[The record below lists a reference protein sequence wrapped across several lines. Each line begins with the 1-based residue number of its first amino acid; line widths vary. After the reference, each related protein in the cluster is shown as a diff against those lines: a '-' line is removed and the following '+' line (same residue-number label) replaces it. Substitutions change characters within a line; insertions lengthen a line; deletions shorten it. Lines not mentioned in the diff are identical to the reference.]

1 MTLATSAAVVGGAG
15 RSMQFASK
23 LFAAPAVAACL
34 LLVIVPL
41 LMVFA
46 RAVYNADVA
55 QAFPATCNALDQWQE
70 GEPITAQTRS
80 ALVDDLK
87 TSYTARTLPAAA
99 QRLNQQARGTRSMII
114 ASGRSVARAE
124 PGSAAEAA
132 LPADWQ
138 KPELWAALSTA
149 CSPID
154 LSNFSRIFS
163 AVEGAADATPQR
175 VYLELL
181 WRTVAISL
189 AVTGLCILI
198 GYPMAYALT
207 AARANVARLLFFLA
221 FLPLWMSLLARS
233 AAWVIILQK
242 GGTLDS
248 LAQLLAR
255 PLDILYTRPAVYIAM
270 THVMLPF
277 LVYPLYT
284 AMKNL
289 QKNQMSAALSL
300 GSSAG
305 RAFWLVFV
313 PQTMGGLAAGAT
325 LVYVISMGFY
335 LTPALVGGAF
345 DQMVSYSISELA
357 LGIGDT
363 GFASTLAVA
372 LIALMLGGVVA
383 INLCARA
390 LRHALTRLS

>member
-1 MTLATSAAVVGGAG
+1 MTPPSPAAAGSSAA
-15 RSMQFASK
+15 RSTRLASR
-23 LFAAPAVAACL
+23 LFVAPAAAACL
-34 LLVIVPL
+34 LCVIVPL

-46 RAVYNADVA
+46 RAVYNTDVA
-55 QAFPATCNALDQWQE
+55 QAFPATCEALDSWRE
-70 GEPITAQTRS
+70 GDPVASGAWAALAGDLRS
-80 ALVDDLK
+80 A
-87 TSYTARTLPAAA
+87 YAARTLPAAA
-99 QRLNQQARGTRSMII
+99 ERLNRQVHGVRSAII
-114 ASGRSVARAE
+114 ASGRTLARGAS
-124 PGSAAEAA
+124 GDAAPAA
-132 LPADWQ
+132 LPADW
-138 KPELWAALSTA
+138 KRPELWAALKAA
-149 CSPID
+149 CSPLD
-154 LSNFSRIFS
+154 TGNFSRIFG
-163 AVEGAADATPQR
+163 AVESAGQAAPQQ
-175 VYLELL
+175 VYLALL
-181 WRTVAISL
+181 WRTVTISL

-207 AARANVARLLFFLA
+207 AARPGVARVLFFVA

-242 GGTLDS
+242 GGALDS
-248 LAQLLAR
+248 LAQVVAR

-289 QKNQMSAALSL
+289 QKNQLSAALSL
-300 GSSAG
+300 GSSAL
-305 RAFWLVFV
+305 RAFLLVFV

-357 LGIGDT
+357 LAIGDT
-363 GFASTLAVA
+363 GFASTLAIA
-372 LIALMLGGVVA
+372 LIVLMLGGVVA
-383 INLCARA
+383 INLCARG
-390 LRHALTRLS
+390 LRCALTRLG